1 MWYRFAKIN
10 IEDLIE
16 SEDLVASLIIFK
28 KTDNGVEVLLEKR
41 GSTPHKHDWTIPG
54 GHVEKNES
62 PAKAAVREIKEETN
76 LVIDEDEIVLLK
88 IDKYRKKKNKYNC
101 IFVTEYKGSADYK
114 AGSDAEELEWV
125 NVELLPDLIWDN
137 KKFIE
142 KGFKKLYKKE
152 M

>member
-1 MWYRFAKIN
+1 MWYRMAKFDIN
-10 IEDLIE
+10 DLVA

-28 KTDNGVEVLLEKR
+28 KTKNGIEVLLEKR

-54 GHVEKNES
+54 GHVEKNED
-62 PAKAAVREIKEETN
+62 PKDAAVREIKEETN
-76 LVIDEDEIVLLK
+76 LIISADDIHLIK
-88 IDKYRKKKNKYNC
+88 IDRYRKKKNKYNC
-101 IFVTEYKGSADYK
+101 IYATEYKGKEDFK

-125 NVELLPDLIWDN
+125 NVELVPDLIWDN

-142 KGFKKLYKKE
+142 KAFKKLYKKE